1 MLGRPVL
8 ALRQNA
14 AINAQPSDE
23 LRGVKD
29 LYWQQGK
36 RLFIKD
42 MAQYLVPPNGK
53 PASIAPS
60 LLRKERGVGTESD
73 RYEAVGDEIGS
84 KPDNTTSIPN
94 GHILDTGTNAKP
106 PYPTDAEP
114 GNPTV
119 IPAALLEKFH
129 WTFLIRHPRNSI
141 PSYYRC
147 TIPPLDKITGFYNF
161 RPDEAGYNELRRTF
175 DYLRHAGCVG
185 PAVAGQTGR
194 TNGKHAT
201 NENSNGGDHHHAEIC
216 VIDADDLLD
225 NPSDIIS
232 AFCETVGIDYS
243 PDMLNW
249 DNEESHKHARN
260 VFQKWKGFHDDA
272 IHSKDLKPRQHV
284 SRNFDAQPSVDADVS
299 VAGEEAE
306 NRRPILCRMGRKVRH
321 ARC

>member
-1 MLGRPVL
+1 MR
-8 ALRQNA
+8 ASLRTMFACAWLSYPRTPPNA
-14 AINAQPSDE
+14 AINAQASDE
-23 LRGVKD
+23 LRGFKD
-29 LYWQQGK
+29 LHNQQGK

-42 MAQYLVPPNGK
+42 MAQYFVPPNGK
-53 PASIAPS
+53 PVSIAPS
-60 LLRKERGVGTESD
+60 LLRKERGIGTESD
-73 RYEAVGDEIGS
+73 GHEAVSGEIGS
-84 KPDNTTSIPN
+84 NPGNTTSMPN
-94 GHILDTGTNAKP
+94 GHIEDKDTNPKL
-106 PYPTDAEP
+106 PYPTAAEP

-185 PAVAGQTGR
+185 PAVAGQSGQ
-194 TNGKHAT
+194 TNGNNGS
-201 NENSNGGDHHHAEIC
+201 NENSNGGNHHHAEIC

-232 AFCETVGIDYS
+232 AFCKSVGIDYS
-243 PDMLNW
+243 PDMLKW
-249 DNEESHKHARN
+249 DNEESHEHARN
-260 VFQKWKGFHDDA
+260 AFQKWKGFHDDA

-284 SRNFDAQPSVDADVS
+284 SPTFDAERSVDANVS

-306 NRRPILCRMGRKVRH
+306 D
-321 ARC
+321 